1 MSTIISSFT
10 GVDMG
15 TSRIVCARPTG
26 EDVSIRSTLNA
37 YIQVRDTPAARQS
50 FTARRVAYTAVDGV
64 LEIDGAASVPFAQLY
79 NADLLRTMRLGCINS
94 QEPASFDV
102 LTRLVSQLVGEAPS
116 SSSSLVFS
124 VPSPPAG
131 SSVDTP
137 PAAFIHHQM
146 VLKRLF
152 EELGYIANPVAEGES
167 VIYSELKDTGYTG
180 IGISFGA
187 GLVNVAMNYL
197 ALPVMAFS
205 MERGGDMIDSS
216 AANVTG
222 DKATRIRLLKESKF
236 AFTNENRDPTSRAI
250 YLFYLDLIDFVV
262 RGLTTAFSEL
272 ENMPH
277 LDAPIPVVIAG
288 GTTMPNGFL
297 YAFEKAL
304 RASDFPLEISE
315 VRQAKDP
322 LNAVALGSLE
332 YARANYNTI

>member
-1 MSTIISSFT
+1 
-10 GVDMG
+10 
-15 TSRIVCARPTG
+15 
-26 EDVSIRSTLNA
+26 
-37 YIQVRDTPAARQS
+37 
-50 FTARRVAYTAVDGV
+50 
-64 LEIDGAASVPFAQLY
+64 
-79 NADLLRTMRLGCINS
+79 
-94 QEPASFDV
+94 
-102 LTRLVSQLVGEAPS
+102 
-116 SSSSLVFS
+116 
-124 VPSPPAG
+124 
-131 SSVDTP
+131 
-137 PAAFIHHQM
+137 
-146 VLKRLF
+146 
-152 EELGYIANPVAEGES
+152 
-167 VIYSELKDTGYTG
+167 
-180 IGISFGA
+180 
-187 GLVNVAMNYL
+187 
-197 ALPVMAFS
+197 
-205 MERGGDMIDSS
+205 
-216 AANVTG
+216 VTG